1 MRRTAVLIPLT
12 ALLLAGCSGGGDEEP
27 TVLSVTTPAASAT
40 AAATTATTGTTPL
53 PPPNETAPTA
63 TTTTTAAPAGPAAAY
78 QGLALDWQRARGA
91 FFTAISDGRQ
101 RPVAQQRSL
110 AATYLRAQ
118 KAFATGL
125 GGTAWPA
132 GARGS
137 VQALLAVNREQQ
149 ANITGM
155 ATAGTSGGFTAFL
168 GRYGVLAGRENA
180 AVTAVAKS
188 LG

>member
-1 MRRTAVLIPLT
+1 MRRTAVLVPLA
-12 ALLLAGCSGGGDEEP
+12 ALLLAGCSGGDDEP

-40 AAATTATTGTTPL
+40 AAATSAGPASSTAAATPP
-53 PPPNETAPTA
+53 PPPNEA
-63 TTTTTAAPAGPAAAY
+63 TTTAAPPGPATAY
-78 QGLALDWQRARGA
+78 QGLAIDWQRARGV

-101 RPVAQQRSL
+101 RPVAQQRRL
-110 AATYLRAQ
+110 AATYLQAQ

-125 GGTAWPA
+125 GRTQWPA
-132 GARGS
+132 GARPA
-137 VQALLAVNREQQ
+137 VRALLAVNQEQQ
-149 ANITGM
+149 ANVAGM

-180 AVTAVAKS
+180 AVAAVAKV